1 MSPTPPLQVIALIS
15 GGKDSFFSLLH
26 CLANNHR
33 VVALANLY
41 PSPPSSPSPNA
52 QECQDGPSDLNSSDL
67 NSYMYQTVGHTLI
80 PLYAT
85 ALGIPLYRQQI
96 AGTAVDSQKD
106 YSAPAMTPTE
116 AYSPNADSYD
126 ETESLLPLLRR
137 VLADHPH
144 ANALSAGAILS
155 TYQRTRIESIALRLG
170 LIPLAYLWQ
179 YPYLPTPLPS
189 SAGLLRD
196 MAAVGL
202 DARIV
207 KVASGGLDD
216 GFLWENVCDE
226 RVIRRMEKAVGRFG
240 GSVLGEGGEY
250 ETVVVRG
257 PMGVWK
263 GRLVVRD
270 GHKVIRNGEGGESW
284 LEFTEEGTVT
294 MVAESEVD
302 PDEWKQR
309 IKTPGLWD
317 ARFESLV
324 EELGTMSWDE
334 SEAGAN
340 DPDAEQLISAEE
352 SSNQE
357 VPQPPHR
364 PPDPAKPPQPWC
376 LPVLTTITPSLN
388 FFSNLTAPAFSPLTT
403 QIAHSLDILRALL
416 RTHDLTPASLL
427 STTILLRSMAS
438 FPVLNT
444 MYAALFPHPH
454 PPARATLA
462 CGAALPP
469 GVNIM
474 LSAVAIVPTTADQRQ
489 GLHVQSRS
497 YWAPANIGP
506 YSQAISVRA
515 HDAGATRLV
524 YVAGQIPLVPAT
536 MEVLGADGRSGAG
549 MALFAQQAALALQHQ
564 WRIGAEMRVGW
575 WAGAVAFVA
584 GAPDAAQKA
593 RAAWWCWRR
602 MHEPPPAGEP
612 EPDDEDGLADGLD
625 AWDRKYGGQGSFAT
639 APAPAPALPDFA
651 SATAADDGG
660 DEALVPGFF
669 AVQVAALP
677 RGCAIEWQSMG
688 LADATV
694 AYGSSALRDSAR
706 SRVCTVTSAE
716 GVAVEH
722 VGFPLATCSEA
733 YVLEQCVQRVNH
745 RRAAGEDGGR
755 WRDFHATLYTA
766 SVGAFC
772 GIEAQLVPCER
783 VWGAGGVEL
792 RVGLVV
798 QWVR

>member
-26 CLANNHR
+26 CLANNDI

-41 PSPPSSPSPNA
+41 PPPPSSPSPNA
-52 QECQDGPSDLNSSDL
+52 QECQDEPSDL
-67 NSYMYQTVGHTLI
+67 NSYMYQTVGHALI

-106 YSAPAMTPTE
+106 YSAPAITPTE
-116 AYSPNADSYD
+116 AYGPDADSYD
-126 ETESLLPLLRR
+126 ETESLLPLLRK

-170 LIPLAYLWQ
+170 LIPLAYLWL

-216 GFLWENVCDE
+216 GFLWENVCEE
-226 RVIRRMEKAVGRFG
+226 RIIRRIEKAVGRFG

-257 PMGVWK
+257 PLGVWK
-263 GRLVVRD
+263 GELAVRD

-294 MVAESEVD
+294 MVAESESD
-302 PDEWKQR
+302 QDKWKQR
-309 IKTPGLWD
+309 IKTPALWD

-324 EELGTMSWDE
+324 EELGTMTWGE
-334 SEAGAN
+334 LEPGAN
-340 DPDAEQLISAEE
+340 APDAEQSTFAEE
-352 SSNQE
+352 SRNQE
-357 VPQPPHR
+357 VPQPPHY
-364 PPDPAKPPQPWC
+364 PPDATKSQQPWS
-376 LPVLTTITPSLN
+376 LPLLTTTTPSLI
-388 FFSNLTAPAFSPLTT
+388 FLSNLTAPSYSPLTT
-403 QIAHSLDILRALL
+403 QIAHTLDILRALL
-416 RTHDLTPASLL
+416 TTHALRPAALL
-427 STTILLRSMAS
+427 STTIILRSMAA

-444 MYAALFPHPH
+444 MYAALFPHPL

-469 GVNIM
+469 GVDVL
-474 LSAVAIVPTTADQRQ
+474 LSAVAVSRPTAAAAQRQ

-506 YSQAISVRA
+506 YSQAIACRA
-515 HDAGATRLV
+515 HDAGAATLV

-536 MEVLGADGRSGAG
+536 MEVLGADGHSGGG

-564 WRIGAEMRVGW
+564 WRIGIEMRVGW
-575 WAGAVAFVA
+575 WAGGVAFVA
-584 GAPDAAQKA
+584 GAQDAAAKA
-593 RAAWWCWRR
+593 RAAWCCWRG
-602 MHEPPPAGEP
+602 MHQRPPAAEVD
-612 EPDDEDGLADGLD
+612 DDEADGLD
-625 AWDRKYGGQGSFAT
+625 AWDRKYGGQGSLA
-639 APAPAPALPDFA
+639 AEAAPAPALPDFA
-651 SATAADDGG
+651 SVTAADEGA
-660 DEALVPGFF
+660 EALVPGFF
-669 AVQVAALP
+669 AVQVEALP
-677 RGCAIEWQSMG
+677 RGCAIEWQG
-688 LADATV
+688 VGIADAKLAYSV
-694 AYGSSALRDSAR
+694 AELGNGAC
-706 SRVCTVTSAE
+706 SRVCTVVSGGGGAF
-716 GVAVEH
+716 EH
-722 VGFPLATCSEA
+722 VAFPLATCSEEEC
-733 YVLEQCVQRVNH
+733 LEECVRRVN
-745 RRAAGEDGGR
+745 RREGRQGDGRRG
-755 WRDFHATLYTA
+755 DFHATLYTTSA
-766 SVGAFC
+766 SAFC
-772 GIEAQLVPCER
+772 GVEAQLVPCER

-798 QWVR
+798 QCVG